1 MFTGLFFVFLGLL
14 ILLYPQILLF
24 MFSGMLILFGL
35 GMMAASWQFRR
46 LKRESESRFINWI
59 VRY

>member
-1 MFTGLFFVFLGLL
+1 MVTGLFFVLLGLA
-14 ILLYPQILLF
+14 ILYYPQILVVLI
-24 MFSGMLILFGL
+24 SGFLMLFGL

-46 LKRESESRFINWI
+46 LRRQSTSPFINWI